1 MHLNVIKFAEI
12 DINMAG
18 RWDGFVIFLRTI
30 RKIQRDLAM
39 RNDIPLIDANAPF
52 ENLNGDYKA
61 KFKIFTDRMHL
72 TPEGNKLLAKILL
85 EPIKK

>member
-1 MHLNVIKFAEI
+1 
-12 DINMAG
+12 
-18 RWDGFVIFLRTI
+18 
-30 RKIQRDLAM
+30 M

-61 KFKIFTDRMHL
+61 KFKIFDRMHL